1 MENNQVKLH
10 SMISSVASQETNAIS
25 VHDRI
30 LQKHNFGAIKTIKDA
45 MKNGSS
51 CLVTM
56 KNTDPVLAGNI
67 LKLMVAKTARAFNLT
82 RNIEPAQIECLVEDL
97 QTDYYYLKLSEI
109 YFVLKEARM
118 GRLGKTYER
127 LDQPT
132 IMKWFEDYAE
142 QRLSIGEENYLAQH
156 EQYTSSE
163 KDRKYDGYISKLF
176 KEQQSE
182 QNKKVMNIAYGMAKK
197 MSSSQNQNQIIINTT
212 QSPSQQ
218 PSK

>member
-30 LQKHNFGAIKTIKDA
+30 LQKHNFAAIKTVQDA

-56 KNTDPVLAGNI
+56 KNTDSVLAGNI

-82 RNIEPAQIECLVEDL
+82 RNIEPAQIECFVEDL
-97 QTDYYYLKLSEI
+97 QVDFYYLKLSEI

-118 GRLGKTYER
+118 GRMGKTYER

-132 IMKWFEDYAE
+132 MMKWFQDYAE
-142 QRLSIGEENYLAQH
+142 QRLAIGEANYLAQH
-156 EQYTSSE
+156 EQHTSYE

-176 KEQQSE
+176 TEQQKEQQ
-182 QNKKVMNIAYGMAKK
+182 KKVMNIAYGMAKK
-197 MSSSQNQNQIIINTT
+197 MTNSQQSSKIIISPSSSQ
-212 QSPSQQ
+212 PQQ
-218 PSK
+218 PNK

>member
-30 LQKHNFGAIKTIKDA
+30 LQKHNFGAIRTIKDA

-56 KNTDPVLAGNI
+56 KNTEPILAGNI

-118 GRLGKTYER
+118 GRMGKTYER

-142 QRLSIGEENYLAQH
+142 QRLSIGEANYLSQH
-156 EQYTSSE
+156 EQHTSSE

-176 KEQQSE
+176 TEQQSE

-197 MSSSQNQNQIIINTT
+197 MSSSQYQQKIIIQP
-212 QSPSQQ
+212 QSPPSQ
-218 PSK
+218 PNK

>member
-10 SMISSVASQETNAIS
+10 SMISSVVSQETNAIS
-25 VHDRI
+25 VYDKI
-30 LQKHNFGAIKTIKDA
+30 LQKHNFATIKTIQDA

-56 KNTDPVLAGNI
+56 KNTEPILAGNI
-67 LKLMVAKTARAFNLT
+67 LKLMIAKTARAFNLT

-97 QTDYYYLKLSEI
+97 QVDFYYLKLSEI

-132 IMKWFEDYAE
+132 IMKWFQDYSE
-142 QRLSIGEENYLAQH
+142 QRLAIGEANYLAQH
-156 EQYTSSE
+156 EQHTSYE

-176 KEQQSE
+176 TEQQKEQQ
-182 QNKKVMNIAYGMAKK
+182 KKVMNIAYGMAKK
-197 MSSSQNQNQIIINTT
+197 MTSSSQPSKIIIS
-212 QSPSQQ
+212 QSN
-218 PSK
+218 K